1 MLTAMLRMNGV
12 ILGSALVA
20 GCAAGGGG
28 PAADR
33 ATSASVEREVGAA
46 LDALHEAAAARADG
60 AGYFALF
67 ADDAVFLGTDEQE
80 RWTVAQFRAYAEPL
94 FAKGRG
100 WTYTPTQR
108 HVVVQAGGWASFDE
122 LLENAKYGVC
132 RGSGSV
138 RRTDGGWKIVQ
149 YNLSVPIPND
159 LLPEVAERIRAFKG
173 SAKP

>member
-1 MLTAMLRMNGV
+1 MLTAMLRMSGV
-12 ILGSALVA
+12 ILGCALLA

-28 PAADR
+28 RAADR
-33 ATSASVEREVGAA
+33 ATSASVEREVGAV
-46 LDALHEAAAARADG
+46 LDALHEAAARADG

-67 ADDAVFLGTDEQE
+67 ADDAVFLGTDEHE
-80 RWTVAQFRAYAEPL
+80 RWTLAEFRAYAEPL
-94 FAKGRG
+94 FARGRG
-100 WTYTPTQR
+100 WMYRPLRR
-108 HVVVQAGGWASFDE
+108 HVVAQADGWASFDE
-122 LLENAKYGVC
+122 LLGNAKYGVC

-138 RRTDGGWKIVQ
+138 RRTGGGWKIVQ